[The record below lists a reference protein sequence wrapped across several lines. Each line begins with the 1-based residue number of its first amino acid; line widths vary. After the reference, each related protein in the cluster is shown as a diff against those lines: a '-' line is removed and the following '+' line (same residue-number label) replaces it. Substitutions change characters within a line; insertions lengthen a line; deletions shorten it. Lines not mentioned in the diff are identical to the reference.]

1 MSSGS
6 DSSRNTSSRILIGVF
21 GAPHGVRGE
30 LRVKAYTA
38 EPMALLDYGPLE
50 SEDGSRR
57 FVIEAARP
65 VKDDL
70 LVARIA
76 GVRDRDAA
84 AALTNAKLFVDRSKL
99 PEAEEDEFYL
109 TDLVGL
115 RVEDSA
121 GALLG
126 TVASVPNYGAGDL
139 LEIALTE
146 SRRTVHLPFTR
157 AFVPEVDIAGG
168 RVIAE
173 PPQGWADEPE
183 KAPPKGPSKKKPA
196 KSAP

>member
-1 MSSGS
+1 MAPRTP
-6 DSSRNTSSRILIGVF
+6 SSRVLVGVF

-38 EPMALLDYGPLE
+38 EPLALLDYGPLE

-70 LVARIA
+70 IVARIA
-76 GVRDRDAA
+76 GLRDRDAA
-84 AALTNAKLFVDRSKL
+84 AALTNTKLYVDRSKL

-115 RVEDSA
+115 RVEDSS

-168 RVIAE
+168 RVIAD

-183 KAPPKGPSKKKPA
+183 KAPPKGPPKKKPA

>member
-1 MSSGS
+1 M
-6 DSSRNTSSRILIGVF
+6 SSRNASSRILIGVF

-30 LRVKAYTA
+30 LRVKAYTG

-65 VKDDL
+65 LKDDL
-70 LVARIA
+70 IVARLS

-84 AALTNAKLFVDRSKL
+84 AALTNTKLFVDRSKL

-115 RVEDSA
+115 RVEDSS

-139 LEIALTE
+139 LEIALPE

-157 AFVPEVDIAGG
+157 AFVPEVDIEGG
-168 RVIAE
+168 RVIAA

-183 KAPPKGPSKKKPA
+183 KVPPKGAPKKKPV